1 MDAHVQMAV
10 DQRMEARPDMARI
23 LSFDDRTGC
32 DVTLEPEHVAH
43 AS

>member
-1 MDAHVQMAV
+1 
-10 DQRMEARPDMARI
+10 MEARPDMARPR
-23 LSFDDRTGC
+23 SFDGRTGC